1 MKLIKFIVIFCLFLS
16 ACTFS
21 GKRINLNDGDFYA
34 LVVISSNHHVSYY
47 DDTSRDEED
56 NAIGTLKMPGRTHGG
71 ESPVEMTRSDERLST
86 HPVASLMA
94 GVLPVIEREFS
105 SSKIKLIPF
114 EKVLK
119 NRKYMTFSKNES
131 SDENNIYYPDGFG
144 RIDYGNSAL
153 MTSLCDELNV
163 SGFVVIDI
171 QFLKEQKSAGLKHP
185 RPISAAVILTC
196 SVYSKNSKL
205 IWKTIEISKS
215 KTVIEKSYEG
225 YDHRALDK
233 ELVNCFES
241 AAESLFSKIKLL

>member
-1 MKLIKFIVIFCLFLS
+1 MVQKIFVLSLCLSIS
-16 ACTFS
+16 ACAFGT
-21 GKRINLNDGDFYA
+21 KNIQLNEGDKFA

-47 DDTSRDEED
+47 DETSRDEED
-56 NAIGTLKMPGRTHGG
+56 NAIGTFKMPGKTHGG
-71 ESPVEMTRSDERLST
+71 ESPVEMTRSDERLSP
-86 HPVASLMA
+86 HPVASLMN
-94 GVLPVIEREFS
+94 GVLPVIEREFL

-131 SDENNIYYPDGFG
+131 SEENNIYYPDGFG
-144 RIDYGNSAL
+144 RINYGNSAL
-153 MTSLCDELNV
+153 MTSLCDELDV
-163 SGFVVIDI
+163 SGFIVVDI
-171 QFLKEQKSAGLKHP
+171 QFLKEQKSSGLKHP

-225 YDHRALDK
+225 YDHGALDK